1 MTAQKTLI
9 FVGAH
14 PDDET
19 FGMGATLAKY
29 ARHGVRVYYIC
40 ATRGEAG
47 TVEPEFLKGYAG
59 ISEMRSA
66 ELNCAA
72 GVLGLTNIIHLN
84 YRDSGMPGSPDN
96 QNLAALVQAPLSQVV
111 GRLVTIFRD
120 LKPDVIIT
128 HDPSGGYQHPDHIV
142 VHNATRHAFFAAGDA
157 RSFPAA
163 GPPFQPAKLFYGI
176 RPNRLMRFVVRLM
189 PLLGQNPHKFGRN
202 GDIDLTKLVNLRY
215 PIHAAVRLSKAD
227 LDTRIRAAACHASQ
241 GGGRFPPRERGLFGF
256 LFFWANI
263 AGRIFGYYDYYM
275 RAYPSPDGKRRE
287 ADLFQSLP

>member
-1 MTAQKTLI
+1 MTARKTLI

-19 FGMGATLAKY
+19 FGMGSTLAKY

-40 ATRGEAG
+40 ATRGESG
-47 TVEPEFLKGYAG
+47 TVEPEYLKGYAS
-59 ISEMRSA
+59 IADMRSA
-66 ELNCAA
+66 ELACAA
-72 GVLGLTNIIHLN
+72 GVLGLTGVIHLN

-96 QNLAALVQAPLSQVV
+96 QNPAALMQAPLPQVV
-111 GRLVTIFRD
+111 GRLVAIFRD
-120 LKPDVIIT
+120 LKPDVVIT

-142 VHNATRHAFFAAGDA
+142 VHNAACEAFYAAGDP

-189 PLLGQNPHKFGRN
+189 PLWGQNPHKFGRN
-202 GDIDLTKLVNLRY
+202 GDIDLTELVNLKY
-215 PIHAAVRLSKAD
+215 PIHTAVRLSRQD

-241 GGGRFPPRERGLFGF
+241 GGGRFPPRGGGLLGL
-256 LFFWANI
+256 LFSWSNA

-275 RAYPSPDGKRRE
+275 RAYPSPAGRRRE
-287 ADLFQSLP
+287 SDLFQGLL